1 MLHGHMLCM
10 RCRHL
15 KKDMVGGRMKYQE
28 TGDSTI
34 RNQRAVGMERAAKG
48 FCGWMLPVPGAWRRT
63 D

>member
-28 TGDSTI
+28 TGDSAI
-34 RNQRAVGMERAAKG
+34 RNQIKITPKNIFV
-48 FCGWMLPVPGAWRRT
+48 
-63 D
+63 

>member
-1 MLHGHMLCM
+1 MLHGHMLSM

-15 KKDMVGGRMKYQE
+15 KKDMVDGRMKYQE

-48 FCGWMLPVPGAWRRT
+48 FCGWMLPVPGVWRRT